1 MVMSSSHQS
10 LYPLALESW
19 SEVSPECLKV
29 LDESGAMLLVIPL
42 VFLKHGQ
49 ISHFKYV
56 LDCLR
61 RNFEQPGSL
70 VFQNVVV
77 REDDLIQD
85 GQAIFL
91 REDGRKD
98 PCTPLRGPRFK
109 FKYRAAVEGAE
120 TSTMSNSK
128 RSTANQS
135 QFRLA
140 LVARDFSC
148 LLSDADYEKCTACHI
163 LPQSRP
169 EYYEEVLGSQA
180 RYLFSPAYGLLLR
193 DDLHHSFDRGEI
205 ALLPHEDRYI
215 VHVFKYDQ
223 DIAKYHGKI
232 LDGNRFRGSAKT
244 RPNNALLLFHYQQ
257 CSMKYFRGFSFGM

>member
-1 MVMSSSHQS
+1 MSHGDQSH
-10 LYPLALESW
+10 YPLSLETW

-29 LDESGAMLLVIPL
+29 LDESGAMLLVMPL
-42 VFLKHGQ
+42 AFLKDGKVSQ
-49 ISHFKYV
+49 FGYV
-56 LDCLR
+56 LDCIR
-61 RNFEQPGSL
+61 RNFEEPGSL
-70 VFQNVVV
+70 LFQNVVV
-77 REDDLIQD
+77 GEDDPVRE

-135 QFRLA
+135 HFRLA

-169 EYYEEVLGSQA
+169 EYYEEVLGNQA

-205 ALLPHEDRYI
+205 ALLPHQGQYI
-215 VHVFKYDQ
+215 VHIFKYDK
-223 DIAKYHGKI
+223 DTASYHGKI
-232 LDGNRFRGSAKT
+232 LDMNRFRGSAKT
-244 RPNNALLLFHYQQ
+244 RPNNDLLLFHYQQ
-257 CSMKYFRGFSFGM
+257 CSMKYLRGFSFGM

>member
-1 MVMSSSHQS
+1 MSSSNQS
-10 LYPLALESW
+10 HYPLALESW

-29 LDESGAMLLVIPL
+29 LDESGSMLLVIPL
-42 VFLKHGQ
+42 TFLVDGNVSQ
-49 ISHFKYV
+49 FGYV
-56 LDCLR
+56 LDCIR
-61 RNFEQPGSL
+61 ENFEEPGSL
-70 VFQNVVV
+70 FFEGAIA
-77 REDDLIQD
+77 REDDLVRE
-85 GQAIFL
+85 GQATFL
-91 REDGRKD
+91 REDGHKE
-98 PCTPLRGPRFK
+98 PCTPVRGPRFK

-148 LLSDADYEKCTACHI
+148 LLSDAEYEKCTACHI

-169 EYYEEVLGSQA
+169 EYYEEVLGTQA

-193 DDLHHSFDRGEI
+193 DDLHHAFDRGEI

-215 VHVFKYDQ
+215 VHVFKYDK
-223 DIAKYHGKI
+223 DTAIYHGKI
-232 LDGNRFRGSAKT
+232 LEVNRFRGSAKT
-244 RPNNALLLFHYQQ
+244 RPNSDLLRFHYQQ
-257 CSMKYFRGFSFGM
+257 CSMKYLRGFSFGM